1 MMSELSVLAQQKERA
16 MIIYQSNI
24 SRILFIL
31 HKYLWYCIN
40 TDSQTRL
47 NHESFLPHLHVKM
60 EEKQR
65 REKWTTNLRMFII
78 THITNV
84 LS

>member
-1 MMSELSVLAQQKERA
+1 MVSELSVLAQQKERA

-31 HKYLWYCIN
+31 HKYLWYY
-40 TDSQTRL
+40 SQTRL
-47 NHESFLPHLHVKM
+47 NHESFLTHLQVKM